1 MPTFMEI
8 LHNEPDRFWEFMYDV
23 GDIKSPRLKFDR
35 KNLLIH
41 GFSFDRKT
49 VEDTIKSFTDKY
61 TTGQCTSPS
70 YMVWYEFED
79 EREFSLAAV
88 ALKLQYS

>member
-1 MPTFMEI
+1 MTFMET
-8 LHNEPDRFWEFMYDV
+8 LHNEPDRLWKLMYEW

-49 VEDTIKSFTDKY
+49 VEDTIKSFTDRY
-61 TTGQCTSPS
+61 TAGQCTTPS

-79 EREFSLAAV
+79 EKEFSLAVV